1 MTATFDAVIKHH
13 VTETGRTNGYISFIN
28 PVYVDLSIAER
39 FRHLEK
45 VTVQIKTRRKA
56 RSLVQNRLCHAYFGI
71 IASES
76 GNTLETVKS
85 VLKRLF
91 LTRDVLDKDGD
102 PVVNPKTGEVLTYVQ
117 DTSALSTV
125 EMMEFTEQIRLWA
138 MDFDIYLP
146 LPDEQIDFKF
156 K

>member
-1 MTATFDAVIKHH
+1 M
-13 VTETGRTNGYISFIN
+13 
-28 PVYVDLSIAER
+28 
-39 FRHLEK
+39 
-45 VTVQIKTRRKA
+45 
-56 RSLVQNRLCHAYFGI
+56 GI